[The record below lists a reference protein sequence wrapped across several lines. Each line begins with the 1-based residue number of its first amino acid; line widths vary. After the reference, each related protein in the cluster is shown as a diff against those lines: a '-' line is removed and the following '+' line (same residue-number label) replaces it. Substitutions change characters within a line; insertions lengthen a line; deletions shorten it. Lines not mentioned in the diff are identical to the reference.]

1 MLVIVSYLI
10 TLKTKLQFLNGE
22 QGTIN
27 NDI

>member
-22 QGTIN
+22 QGIIN